1 LRTRKRHKFTKV
13 FIWITSIVLLNIIAL
28 MLLLQA
34 PAIQTRLAQY
44 LSRVLSGK
52 TGFNI
57 TVDAVDIKWVD
68 RFSIH
73 GLSIIDDNNHSFL
86 TLESVDVNYKL
97 GSLLKEHIHLDKADL
112 QGLNLQVH
120 KEENDTFNISI
131 LINRIKQLNKKEN
144 KKSSTAISIDEI
156 NISKSSFNFYRDKEK
171 IAASKF
177 NPKNFNLENIEGHL
191 QSLMIVSDTF
201 KVDIVNLQT
210 LETSTGREIH
220 KLRTNYLI
228 SPREMRFDSLYAH
241 FGESEINKN
250 LVFKYSDYKDL
261 GSFTDS
267 VYIEAD
273 FDKARISAK
282 DLSLFSAYFENIND
296 HYVVSGSFQGEVAD
310 FKIKNF
316 DFDLGRGSNLAGSVY
331 FSGLPNI
338 AETFID
344 IRLQNS
350 TIYENDIEQYIPS
363 QAFKSYNR
371 FKQVQLNGSFTGYVE
386 DFVAYGKIK
395 TDLGTIV
402 SDINLK
408 IANEPGNTTYS
419 GKIQLDD
426 FDLGQYLNNKVLGKI
441 KLDGKVAGRGI
452 NMSNAN
458 LSFDGAIDSLSI
470 RGYTYSNIK
479 TSGKFEQE
487 YFSGFL
493 DVNDPNLKL
502 HTQNEIDLRDNANKI
517 KISGELEF
525 AQLNNLGFVANHA
538 LVKSKIE
545 VDFKGFALDSI
556 IGYIYL
562 EDFYAEHKEQ
572 QLLIESLTLNSE
584 KDNGQRAVELITD
597 KANIKVWGDFNFTS
611 AYRDLRYLGKEYLLS
626 LINNKDSIASFYANQ
641 KTIDSDE
648 QYTISAQA
656 RFINIDRF
664 LKLFAPSLSLH
675 SSTSIDIKFDHSNAS
690 TLAFQALNDTV
701 SYNGNTVVN
710 NIINVDASKFMGKPE
725 ILAAADIQSAKQ
737 ILSNG
742 AILDD
747 LIISAVWDNN
757 KIDFN
762 WYHTQPT
769 INNTNDIYGEI
780 YFFKDSTQIHLN
792 KSNLTLL
799 DETWTIQD
807 NNFITIAN
815 QNIYIQNLNL
825 SSHEQMLT
833 VAGVVSRDPEKIL
846 AITANNLAISNINS
860 LISKKLSGR
869 LSGEFAIS
877 GIYDSPTIVSNFYIN
892 AFAINQILLGDIY
905 SSNDWNNNKNLFDI
919 QLVVSRDD
927 SPMILINGVFN
938 PFDKMNA
945 LDLNA
950 SFINAQLDIA
960 EPFIEKLFS
969 KLQGG
974 ITGNINITGPLQS
987 PKISGAGLINN
998 AGLKVNYLNT
1008 FYDVEGKWAFDST
1021 AIYLNELLLTDAN
1034 NNNATLGGRFTH
1046 TNFKNF
1052 SIDLKGS
1059 MQDFLVLKTT
1069 AKDNELFY
1077 GTGITSGTLDISGPI
1092 EDITIKAQAT
1102 TERNT
1107 KFYIPIGGSSSS
1119 ELEDYI
1125 SFVDFSDT
1133 LQNLKTSEDKDVKIT
1148 GLNLEFDLDITEDA
1162 YSEIIFD
1169 ITSGDIIRGRGNG
1182 HISLKIDTK
1191 GEFSMLG
1198 GYEFV
1203 SGGYNFT
1210 MYNIVN
1216 KEFIIN
1222 PRSKITWSGDPYSG
1236 IMDIDASYKVSTSLA
1251 PLVDTI
1257 YHDMPDLKR
1266 IYPTEVLL
1274 SLDGPLLTPDIE
1286 FQIIIDE
1293 YPKSNVDLDTQ
1304 VKGFLNTIA
1313 TDQQEL
1319 NRQVF
1324 SLLILRRFSPPNS
1337 FSSSG
1342 TIGSSVSEFVSN
1354 QLSYWISQVDDNLT
1368 IDMDLGDLDADALRT
1383 FQLRISYE
1391 FMEGKLIVT
1400 RDGGFT
1406 NPDNVASVESIAGD
1420 WTLEYLLSED
1430 GKLRIKL
1437 FNRTN
1442 YNQLNSAT
1450 GSASQALMSDG
1461 FSLIFTTSF
1470 DKLGELFENKRK
1482 KGKKEKNTEPT
1493 TSAVKPEEIRQ
1504 HVPE

>member
-1 LRTRKRHKFTKV
+1 MV
-13 FIWITSIVLLNIIAL
+13 
-28 MLLLQA
+28 LLLQA

-73 GLSIIDDNNHSFL
+73 GLNIIDDNDHSLL
-86 TLESVDVNYKL
+86 TLESLDVNYKL
-97 GSLLKEHIHLDKADL
+97 GSVLKEHIHLDKADL
-112 QGLNLQVH
+112 QGLNMQVH
-120 KEENDTFNISI
+120 KEENGTFNISI
-131 LINRIKQLNKKEN
+131 LINRIKELNKKEN
-144 KKSSTAISIDEI
+144 KKSSTALSIDEV
-156 NISKSSFNFYRDKEK
+156 NIAKSSFNFYRDKDEM
-171 IAASKF
+171 AQSKF

-201 KVDIVNLQT
+201 KVDIMSLQAI
-210 LETSTGREIH
+210 ETRTNS
-220 KLRTNYLI
+220 KVSNLRTKYLI
-228 SPREMRFDSLYAH
+228 SPRSMRFDSLYANLNK
-241 FGESEINKN
+241 SEVNNN
-250 LVFKYSDYKDL
+250 LVFNYSGYNDL

-267 VYIEAD
+267 VYIEAEL
-273 FDKARISAK
+273 DKATISSK
-282 DLSLFSAYFENIND
+282 DLSLFSSYFENIND
-296 HYVVSGSFQGEVAD
+296 KYVVSGSFQGEIDD
-310 FKIKNF
+310 FRIKNLKF
-316 DFDLGRGSNLAGSVY
+316 GLGRGSNLAGSVY

-338 AETFID
+338 NETFID
-344 IRLQNS
+344 ISLRNS
-350 TIYENDIEQYIPS
+350 TIHENDIEKYIPS
-363 QAFKSYNR
+363 KAFKTYNR
-371 FKQVQLNGSFTGYVE
+371 FKQVQLNGSFTGYIE
-386 DFVAYGKIK
+386 DFVAYGNFK
-395 TDLGTIV
+395 TDIGTII

-408 IANEPGNTTYS
+408 ISSEPENTSYS

-426 FDLGQYLNNKVLGKI
+426 FDLGTYLNNKVLGKI
-441 KLDGKVAGRGI
+441 KLNGNVVGRGI
-452 NMSNAN
+452 NVSNAN
-458 LSFDGAIDSLSI
+458 FSFDGAIDSLSI
-470 RGYTYSNIK
+470 RGYTYSNIN
-479 TSGKFEQE
+479 TAGKFEQE
-487 YFSGFL
+487 YFSGSL
-493 DVNDPNLKL
+493 DINDPNLKL
-502 HTQNEIDLRDNANKI
+502 HTQNEIDLRNKANKI
-517 KISGELEF
+517 IVSGELEY
-525 AQLNNLGFVANHA
+525 ANLNNLGFVANHA

-556 IGYIYL
+556 IGHVYL

-584 KDNGQRAVELITD
+584 KENGQRFVELITD

-611 AYRDLRYLGKEYLLS
+611 AYRDIRYLGKEYLLS
-626 LINNKDSIASFYANQ
+626 LINDKDSIASFYANQ
-641 KTIDSDE
+641 KIIGFDK
-648 QYTISAQA
+648 QYSITAQA

-675 SSTSIDIKFDHSNAS
+675 SSTSIDIQFNHSLAS
-690 TLAFQALNDTV
+690 TLSFQVLNDTL
-701 SYNGNTVVN
+701 SYQGNTVVN
-710 NIINVDASKFMGKPE
+710 NNINVDASKFMGKPE
-725 ILAAADIQSAKQ
+725 ILAAADIQSTNQ
-737 ILSNG
+737 FLSNG
-742 AILDD
+742 AILDN

-780 YFFKDSTQIHLN
+780 FFFRDSTQIHLN
-792 KSNLTLL
+792 KSNLSLL
-799 DETWTIQD
+799 DKAWTIQD

-815 QNIYIQNLNL
+815 QNIYIRNLNI
-825 SSHEQMLT
+825 SSYEQMLT
-833 VAGVVSRDPEKIL
+833 VSGVVSPDADKVL
-846 AITANNLAISNINS
+846 AITANNLAISTINP
-860 LISKKLSGR
+860 LISKSLSGR

-892 AFAINQILLGDIY
+892 GFAINQYLLGNIY
-905 SSNDWNNNKNLFDI
+905 SSNDWNNDKNLFDI

-927 SPMILINGVFN
+927 SPMILVNGIFN
-938 PFDKMNA
+938 PFDKENA

-950 SFINAQLDIA
+950 AFMNARLDVA
-960 EPFIEKLFS
+960 EPFIENLFS
-969 KLQGG
+969 KLRGG
-974 ITGNINITGPLQS
+974 ITGNMKITGPLQS
-987 PKISGAGLINN
+987 PKISGEGLINN
-998 AGLKVNYLNT
+998 AGLRVNYLNT
-1008 FYDVEGKWAFDST
+1008 FYNVEGKWAFDST
-1021 AIYLNELLLTDAN
+1021 AIYLKELNLTDVN
-1034 NNNATLGGRFTH
+1034 KNKATLGGRFTH
-1046 TNFKNF
+1046 ANFKNF
-1052 SIDLKGS
+1052 RINLNGS
-1059 MQDFLVLKTT
+1059 MQRFQVLNTL
-1069 AKDNELFY
+1069 ASDNELFY
-1077 GTGITSGTLDISGPI
+1077 GTGIASGSLAITGPI

-1107 KFYIPIGGSSSS
+1107 KFYIPIGSSSSS
-1119 ELEDYI
+1119 EYEDYI

-1133 LQNLKTSEDKDVKIT
+1133 LQNLTISEEKDVKIT

-1191 GEFSMLG
+1191 GEFTMLG

-1216 KEFIIN
+1216 KEFIIS
-1222 PRSKITWSGDPYSG
+1222 PRSKITWTGDPYSG

-1257 YHDMPDLKR
+1257 YHEMPDLKR

-1274 SLDGPLLTPDIE
+1274 SLDGPLLTPDID

-1368 IDMDLGDLDADALRT
+1368 IDMDLGDLDADALST
-1383 FQLRISYE
+1383 FQLRVSYE
-1391 FMEGKLIVT
+1391 FMDGKLIVT

-1406 NPDNVASVESIAGD
+1406 NPDNVASVSSIAGD

-1430 GKLRIKL
+1430 GKLRVKL

-1450 GSASQALMSDG
+1450 GSASQTLMSGG

-1470 DKLGELFENKRK
+1470 DNFGELFENKRK
-1482 KGKKEKNTEPT
+1482 KGKKEKNIEPT
-1493 TSAVKPEEIRQ
+1493 SSAMRPEEIN
-1504 HVPE
+1504 HKVP